1 MKRVLKELSP
11 YKLHIV
17 LSMLLAAV
25 AVVCT
30 LLVPIYIGQAV
41 DTMAGVGASAKA
53 EVDFAALYVIIRKML
68 AVIFGTAL
76 SQFFMSRV
84 NNYICYKLTL
94 DLRERAFQKTL
105 YIPLKKMDAASQG
118 DYVSRII
125 TDADSFSDGM
135 LLGFNQFFTGVM
147 TIVGTIVFMMKIN
160 VTIALVVV
168 ALTPLSFLFAKF
180 VAEKSK
186 RYFSKQAVARGEVTE
201 HVREGVS
208 QHSLLKRFDYVE
220 ENEAEFFK
228 LNDALTAYSLK
239 ATFYSSITNPGTRFI
254 NSLIYAG
261 VIVAGSFVAL
271 SGGITVGALTSF
283 LGYAREYSK
292 PFNEITGVIT
302 EIQNAFV
309 CGGRLFDLIDSEPV
323 TDEGTKE
330 IKNPGRIEFQHVD
343 FSYTP
348 EKPLIKDLNLSVQP
362 GQRVAIVGPTGAG
375 KTTFINLL
383 MRFYEVD
390 AGGVFVDGINIKD
403 VSRHEL
409 RSQFGM
415 VLQETWLKEAS
426 VLENVKMG
434 RPNATREEVIEACKA
449 AHAHE
454 FIRRMPKG
462 YDSLITGEGE
472 NLSHG
477 QRQLL
482 CIARLLLAKPPMLI
496 LDEATSSIDTRTEM
510 LIQSAYAKIM
520 EGRTTF
526 IVAHRLSTILDAD
539 VILYMENGSVLE
551 QGNHKELMKK
561 NGKYATLYNSQF
573 V

>member
-1 MKRVLKELSP
+1 MKRILKELSP

-17 LSMLLAAV
+17 ISLLLAVV
-25 AVVCT
+25 AVLCT

-41 DTMAGVGASAKA
+41 DTMVGKDAVSFT
-53 EVDFAALYVIIRKML
+53 ELYVIIRKML
-68 AVIFGTAL
+68 AVIFITAL
-76 SQFFMSRV
+76 SQFFMSRC
-84 NNYICYKLTL
+84 NNFICYKLTL

-125 TDADSFSDGM
+125 TDADTFSDGM

-147 TIVGTIVFMMKIN
+147 TIVGTIVFMLKIN

-168 ALTPLSFLFAKF
+168 ALTPMSFLFAKF
-180 VAEKSK
+180 VATKTK
-186 RYFSKQAVARGEVTE
+186 RYFLKQAENRGEVTE
-201 HVREGVS
+201 HIREGIS

-220 ENEAEFFK
+220 ENEEVFFK
-228 LNDALTAYSLK
+228 LNDKLTEYSLK

-261 VIVAGSFVAL
+261 VIAAGSFVAL
-271 SGGITVGALTSF
+271 SGGISIGALTSF

-309 CGGRLFDLIDSEPV
+309 CGGRLFDLIDSDPV
-323 TDEGTKE
+323 VDEGTKE
-330 IKNPGRIEFQHVD
+330 IENPGRIEFKHVD

-390 AGGVFVDGINIKD
+390 AGGVFVDGINIKE
-403 VSRHEL
+403 VSRQEL

-434 RPNATREEVIEACKA
+434 RPDATREEVIEACKA

-454 FIRRMPKG
+454 FIRRMPQG
-462 YDSLITGEGE
+462 YDSMIYGEGE

-539 VILYMENGSVLE
+539 LILYMENGTVLE
-551 QGNHKELMKK
+551 QGNHTELMKK
-561 NGKYATLYNSQF
+561 DGKYAALYNSQF
-573 V
+573 K

>member
-17 LSMLLAAV
+17 ISLLLAVV
-25 AVVCT
+25 AVFCT

-41 DTMAGVGASAKA
+41 DTMVGKGA
-53 EVDFAALYVIIRKML
+53 VDFSALYFIIKKML

-76 SQFFMSRV
+76 SQFFMSRC
-84 NNYICYKLTL
+84 NNFICYKLTL

-125 TDADSFSDGM
+125 TDADTFSDGM

-147 TIVGTIVFMMKIN
+147 TIVGTIVFMLKIN

-168 ALTPLSFLFAKF
+168 ALTPMSFLFAKF
-180 VAEKSK
+180 VATKTK
-186 RYFSKQAVARGEVTE
+186 RYFLKQAESRGEVTE
-201 HVREGVS
+201 HIREGVS

-220 ENEAEFFK
+220 ENEEAFFK
-228 LNDALTAYSLK
+228 LNDKLTEYSLK

-261 VIVAGSFVAL
+261 VIAAGSFVAL

-309 CGGRLFDLIDSEPV
+309 CGGRLFELIDSDPV
-323 TDEGTKE
+323 VDEGTKE
-330 IKNPGRIEFQHVD
+330 IENPGRIEFKHVD

-390 AGGVFVDGINIKD
+390 AGGVFVDGINIKE
-403 VSRHEL
+403 VSRQEL

-434 RPNATREEVIEACKA
+434 RPDATYEEVIEACKA

-454 FIRRMPKG
+454 FIRRMPQG
-462 YDSLITGEGE
+462 YDSMIYGEGE

-539 VILYMENGSVLE
+539 LILYMENGTVLE
-551 QGNHKELMKK
+551 QGNHATLMAK

-573 V
+573 S